1 MSCRWTG
8 LLLAAAVGVCS
19 PASAQDSAQS
29 DRDGPGILGVP
40 SERSRAILGGWGMHP
55 FEPQFPELD
64 WTSGFGL
71 AVGQYYAVTFVNSY
85 GNRGFIGALE
95 RYWGTASIGR
105 VDVGVG
111 YRVGLVTGY
120 DERLFALANYTPVL
134 PFAGLL
140 VSADIG
146 PLGIESVYVYKAIT
160 LEASLRLR

>member
-1 MSCRWTG
+1 
-8 LLLAAAVGVCS
+8 
-19 PASAQDSAQS
+19 
-29 DRDGPGILGVP
+29 
-40 SERSRAILGGWGMHP
+40 
-55 FEPQFPELD
+55 
-64 WTSGFGL
+64 
-71 AVGQYYAVTFVNSY
+71 
-85 GNRGFIGALE
+85 
-95 RYWGTASIGR
+95 
-105 VDVGVG
+105 VGVG